1 MFLKNQLPELS
12 VKVLHAS
19 GKGTILAL
27 KQHISIQTREPL
39 EMIELLCK
47 NIPLKDTR
55 TLDHVYENCWYEPKD
70 DGNDEFLE
78 RGKAI
83 VITYRRR

>member
-1 MFLKNQLPELS
+1 M
-12 VKVLHAS
+12 
-19 GKGTILAL
+19 LAL
-27 KQHISIQTREPL
+27 RQHVSTQSGQPL
-39 EMIELLCK
+39 EDIELLCK
-47 NIPLKDTR
+47 NIPLRDAR

-83 VITYRRR
+83 VITYRRK